1 MQEGEQVGE
10 RQGFILA
17 FESVVEEIDVSVA
30 VEGVQLGVDEPWQIF
45 NVYPALPPDVNALLL
60 EVRRSQLF
68 WIELLPNLWVPVVF
82 TR

>member
-30 VEGVQLGVDEPWQIF
+30 VEGVQLGVDEP
-45 NVYPALPPDVNALLL
+45 
-60 EVRRSQLF
+60 
-68 WIELLPNLWVPVVF
+68 
-82 TR
+82 